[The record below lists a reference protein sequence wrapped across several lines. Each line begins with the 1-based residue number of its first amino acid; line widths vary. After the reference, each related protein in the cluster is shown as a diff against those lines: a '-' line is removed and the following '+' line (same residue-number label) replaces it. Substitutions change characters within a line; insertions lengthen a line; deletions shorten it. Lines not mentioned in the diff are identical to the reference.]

1 MERRSDSLVRY
12 YTGTGDE
19 TDHFLAIEDEYI
31 VYTCSPD
38 GDDMVCER
46 GSLDDVY
53 EDCWVI
59 AYTIDSETDRGANVI
74 LVIDQSD
81 AEELLN
87 TEEAGNNGPCFLK

>member
-1 MERRSDSLVRY
+1 
-12 YTGTGDE
+12 
-19 TDHFLAIEDEYI
+19 
-31 VYTCSPD
+31 
-38 GDDMVCER
+38 MVCER

-81 AEELLN
+81 AEELLG
-87 TEEAGNNGPCFLK
+87 TEAAENNGPCFLK